1 MKFVNVLI
9 LKATLDFTV
18 IAGLQSHVLTV
29 NVMLMVRLF
38 ARRLIVQ
45 L

>member
-1 MKFVNVLI
+1 MKFVNALT
-9 LKATLDFTV
+9 LKATHDFTV

-29 NVMLMVRLF
+29 NVMLTVRLF
-38 ARRLIVQ
+38 AKRLIVQ